1 MRGISK
7 RIDRT
12 RQAMFRYLITRDKPY
27 YVKYNLPHMKSMRDN
42 GRTFKE
48 IAEVVGISDVHARR
62 LLLKWSEDN

>member
-27 YVKYNLPHMKSMRDN
+27 YIKYNLPSMKSMRDK
-42 GRTFKE
+42 GHTFKE
-48 IAEVVGISDVHARR
+48 IAEAVGISDVHARR
-62 LLLKWSEDN
+62 LLLKWNADN